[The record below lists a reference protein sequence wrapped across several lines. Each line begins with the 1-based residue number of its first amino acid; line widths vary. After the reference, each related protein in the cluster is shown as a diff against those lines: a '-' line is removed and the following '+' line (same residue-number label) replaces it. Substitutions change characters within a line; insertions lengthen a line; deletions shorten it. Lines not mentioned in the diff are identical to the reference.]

1 MVARD
6 ARAPAAPGGGGG
18 GGGGGAD
25 VGADEA
31 ALAAPGDEAARA
43 AGQQYEEQVSE
54 AELEVRRRE
63 QKQLETQRFAE
74 VQDRYYA
81 QSDAIDE
88 MRARIQERTAELGIA
103 ADPMGKEITKEY
115 LEKVAQKKEEMDRE
129 KALNVDIFGGKKLFD
144 NYYGNFTSLPEA
156 LFYETT
162 TLDLPTPLD
171 LGRDTFVVFIIAL
184 LATIWV
190 LFIDYVGEKA
200 LDPIF
205 HFDISRQTGLGT
217 LSDIVKGSDDASFID
232 AAPSA
237 PAHPN
242 EPPRS
247 RPRGAARARHIF
259 SLPERRAIPLLI
271 FSRVTSRKGPT
282 S

>member
-1 MVARD
+1 MDMVKA
-6 ARAPAAPGGGGG
+6 
-18 GGGGGAD
+18 
-25 VGADEA
+25 VEW
-31 ALAAPGDEAARA
+31 
-43 AGQQYEEQVSE
+43 Y
-54 AELEVRRRE
+54 
-63 QKQLETQRFAE
+63 QK
-74 VQDRYYA
+74 
-81 QSDAIDE
+81 
-88 MRARIQERTAELGIA
+88 A
-103 ADPMGKEITKEY
+103 ADQGY
-115 LEKVAQKKEEMDRE
+115 VDAQYAIGECYQDGYGVEMDKE

-237 PAHPN
+237 PP
-242 EPPRS
+242 
-247 RPRGAARARHIF
+247 
-259 SLPERRAIPLLI
+259 LIP
-271 FSRVTSRKGPT
+271 
-282 S
+282 

>member
-1 MVARD
+1 MAFS
-6 ARAPAAPGGGGG
+6 ARA
-18 GGGGGAD
+18 
-25 VGADEA
+25 VK
-31 ALAAPGDEAARA
+31 
-43 AGQQYEEQVSE
+43 SE
-54 AELEVRRRE
+54 TPEHIWRQLQ

-81 QSDAIDE
+81 QSDAIDQ
-88 MRARIQERTAELGIA
+88 MRARIQERTAELGIS

-156 LFYETT
+156 LVYEAT

-171 LGRDTFVVFIIAL
+171 LGRDTLVVFIIAL

-237 PAHPN
+237 PP
-242 EPPRS
+242 
-247 RPRGAARARHIF
+247 
-259 SLPERRAIPLLI
+259 LIP
-271 FSRVTSRKGPT
+271 
-282 S
+282 

>member
-1 MVARD
+1 M
-6 ARAPAAPGGGGG
+6 RAEALAHI
-18 GGGGGAD
+18 D
-25 VGADEA
+25 RIEA
-31 ALAAPGDEAARA
+31 ALALVRQSLDWERALRRLDELNARVQDPTLWDNPKDA
-43 AGQQYEEQVSE
+43 QAVS
-54 AELEVRRRE
+54 RE

-115 LEKVAQKKEEMDRE
+115 LEKVAQKKEEMDKE

-237 PAHPN
+237 PP
-242 EPPRS
+242 
-247 RPRGAARARHIF
+247 
-259 SLPERRAIPLLI
+259 LIP
-271 FSRVTSRKGPT
+271 
-282 S
+282 